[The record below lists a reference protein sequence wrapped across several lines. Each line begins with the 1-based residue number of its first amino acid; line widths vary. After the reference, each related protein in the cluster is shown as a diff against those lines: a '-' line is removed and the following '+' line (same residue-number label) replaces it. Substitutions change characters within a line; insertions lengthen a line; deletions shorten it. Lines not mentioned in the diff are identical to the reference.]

1 MFDRSIKMLEGDF
14 DYEAYDKEVEEK
26 FRQMGKT
33 VPARKHL
40 DIPGHNKD
48 LFEAASNADVFGGMG
63 SWNDSPAGVASGKGL
78 EKEYNE
84 LSDKLFNQIAVAI
97 MYSINQW

>member
-1 MFDRSIKMLEGDF
+1 
-14 DYEAYDKEVEEK
+14 
-26 FRQMGKT
+26 MGRI

-63 SWNDSPAGVASGKGL
+63 SWNDSPAGAAAEKGRV
-78 EKEYNE
+78 KEYNE
-84 LSDKLFNQIAVAI
+84 LSDKLFNQNAIAV
-97 MYSINQW
+97 MYSINLW